1 MGRRDTTEGW
11 GFGGGGHGLARWLDG
26 KGWFPGFDLRKGNVV
41 DADISNVQKIG
52 PVTIVKMTSAL
63 Q

>member
-1 MGRRDTTEGW
+1 
-11 GFGGGGHGLARWLDG
+11 LARWLDG

-41 DADISNVQKIG
+41 DTDISNVQKIG
-52 PVTIVKMTSAL
+52 PVTIMKMTSAL